1 MKRDADS
8 AATAERGEVA
18 TNYIGIRTAQAE
30 LRVAQRNVEIER
42 RGYMIAK
49 RRAEEGAVT
58 EVDPAQAAAALIFT
72 RADAPV
78 LAPAFDHV
86 LARGPSALRVEAP
99 GVYLW

>member
-18 TNYIGIRTAQAE
+18 TNYIGIRTAQVE

-58 EVDPAQAAAALIFT
+58 EVDPAQAAAAPISPEPT
-72 RADAPV
+72 RRCSP
-78 LAPAFDHV
+78 PAFDHV

>member
-58 EVDPAQAAAALIFT
+58 EVDPAQAAAALIST

-78 LAPAFDHV
+78 LAPGF
-86 LARGPSALRVEAP
+86 
-99 GVYLW
+99 

>member
-1 MKRDADS
+1 V
-8 AATAERGEVA
+8 ERS
-18 TNYIGIRTAQAE
+18 TNCIGIRTAQAE

-78 LAPAFDHV
+78 LAPGF
-86 LARGPSALRVEAP
+86 
-99 GVYLW
+99 

>member
-1 MKRDADS
+1 VNAVRAIRS
-8 AATAERGEVA
+8 SVSTHGEHRRANRQPCTVPVVVRLHRHPH
-18 TNYIGIRTAQAE
+18 RTGGAP
-30 LRVAQRNVEIER
+30 RAQRNVEIER

-78 LAPAFDHV
+78 LAPGF
-86 LARGPSALRVEAP
+86 
-99 GVYLW
+99 